1 MEPTHTLSHTQVFH
15 IMDQQNYFR
24 IKVKSMAVFYTFL
37 LFSPALSDSK
47 AWSRTVSRGKK
58 GKAGKM

>member
-1 MEPTHTLSHTQVFH
+1 
-15 IMDQQNYFR
+15 MDQQNYFR